1 MTLPSIATVYLTN
14 HCQHRCPHCFLTR
27 RQLLQSAHLSK
38 EKVTSYL
45 EQLSRNK
52 VLLIAL
58 AGGDP
63 FLHPDIEK
71 IIRKIVDLKM
81 LPLLACNPSKE
92 FELKIPL
99 LKELKIKTVQFSLDS
114 PFDVDHDRSRGKGS
128 FEATLAMIQRI
139 SKENIKS
146 NLSVCVT
153 RGNIEQME
161 AMVFLADRIGVF
173 KLKLVFWE
181 SDGLA
186 EDWSVSEVQKLALA
200 GRISNLRA
208 TTRPVAEW
216 VALPDYDLT
225 KAVRMRYSMPELVVS
240 ADGNVTSSDFSKMIC
255 RIDEPL
261 IARRFADYVEVK
273 KISFL
278 QKIIDES
285 IFRLSKKVNFYD
297 TDLEHKAA
305 AAVLSH
311 GNAYHIFLE
320 RNLPPIVRELNIL
333 HEIGHIETRTLSKI
347 STQTDHDYLA
357 AERAANGWLID
368 RLADY
373 LDPAGIALANCLED
387 SEFTAKMAK
396 AIRAKFYIF

>member
-1 MTLPSIATVYLTN
+1 M
-14 HCQHRCPHCFLTR
+14 
-27 RQLLQSAHLSK
+27 
-38 EKVTSYL
+38 
-45 EQLSRNK
+45 
-52 VLLIAL
+52 
-58 AGGDP
+58 
-63 FLHPDIEK
+63 HPDIEK
-71 IIRKIVDLKM
+71 IIRKIFDLKM

-114 PFDVDHDRSRGKGS
+114 PFGLDHDRSRGKGS

-139 SKENIKS
+139 AKEGIKS

-153 RGNIEQME
+153 RDNVEQME
-161 AMVFLADRIGVF
+161 TMVLLADRIGVF

-186 EDWSVSEVQKLALA
+186 EDWSVSEVQKLALV
-200 GRISNLRA
+200 GKISNLQT

-225 KAVRMRYSMPELVVS
+225 KAVRVRYSMPELVVS
-240 ADGNVTSSDFSKMIC
+240 ADGNVTSSDFSKVIC

-261 IARRFADYVEVK
+261 IARRFADYAEAK

-285 IFRLSKKVNFYD
+285 IACLGRKVNFYD
-297 TDLEHKAA
+297 TDLKHKAA
-305 AAVLSH
+305 AAVLAHST
-311 GNAYHIFLE
+311 AYHIFLE
-320 RNLPPIVRELNIL
+320 KNLPPIERELNIL
-333 HEIGHIETRTLSKI
+333 HEIGHIETRTLSKVG
-347 STQTDHDYLA
+347 TQTDHDYLA
-357 AERAANGWLID
+357 AERAANGWMID

-373 LDPAGIALANCLED
+373 LDPAGLALANCLAD
-387 SEFTAKMAK
+387 SDFTAKMAE
-396 AIRAKFYIF
+396 AIYAKFYIF